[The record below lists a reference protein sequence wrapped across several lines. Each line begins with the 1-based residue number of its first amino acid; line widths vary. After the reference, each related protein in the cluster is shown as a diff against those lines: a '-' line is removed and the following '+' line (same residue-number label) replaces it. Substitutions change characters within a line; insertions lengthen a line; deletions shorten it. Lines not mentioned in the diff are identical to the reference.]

1 MAERTTNESTDPTK
15 QKFLSSVTHIAMFGG
30 LVAAYGTLAA
40 IMARFL
46 YPARPSPR
54 GWMFVSSLGRFDV
67 GESRLFRT
75 PSGESVNITRQ
86 GDGSAANDFVALS
99 SVCPH
104 LGCQVHWEPQNDRY
118 FCPCHNG
125 VFSPAGV
132 ATAGPPADAGQSL
145 LKYPLKVER
154 NLLFIEVAESVL
166 VKGPGRLEKPYG
178 PPGPGHDPCLYSR
191 KNV

>member
-1 MAERTTNESTDPTK
+1 MAERTTNEPSDPKK
-15 QKFLSSVTHIAMFGG
+15 QEFLSKLTSLAMFAG
-30 LVAAYGTLAA
+30 LAAAYGTLAA

-86 GDGSAANDFVALS
+86 GDGTAAEDFVALS

-104 LGCQVHWEPQNDRY
+104 LGCQVHWAPQNDRY

-125 VFSPAGV
+125 VFSPDGV

-154 NLLFIEVAESVL
+154 NLLFIEVAHTDL
-166 VKGPGRLEKPYG
+166 AQGPGRLEKPCG
-178 PPGPGHDPCLYSR
+178 PPGPGHDPCLYAK

>member
-1 MAERTTNESTDPTK
+1 MAERTANGPSDPKK
-15 QKFLSSVTHIAMFGG
+15 QKFLSNVTNLAMFAG
-30 LVAAYGTLAA
+30 LAAAYGTLAA

-46 YPARPSPR
+46 YPSRPSPR
-54 GWMFVSSLGRFDV
+54 GWMFVSSLGRFDR

-75 PSGESVNITRQ
+75 PSGASVNITRQ
-86 GDGSAANDFVALS
+86 GDGTTAEDFVALS

-125 VFSPAGV
+125 VFSPDGV

-145 LKYPLKVER
+145 LEYPLKV
-154 NLLFIEVAESVL
+154 
-166 VKGPGRLEKPYG
+166 
-178 PPGPGHDPCLYSR
+178 
-191 KNV
+191 

>member
-1 MAERTTNESTDPTK
+1 MAERTANEPSDPKK
-15 QKFLSSVTHIAMFGG
+15 QEFLSKLTNLAMFAG
-30 LVAAYGTLAA
+30 LAAAYGMLAA

-46 YPARPSPR
+46 YPSRPSPR
-54 GWMFVSSLGRFDV
+54 GWMFVSSLGQFDR

-86 GDGSAANDFVALS
+86 GDGTAGEDFVALS

-125 VFSPAGV
+125 VFSPDGV

-145 LKYPLKVER
+145 LEYPLKVER
-154 NLLFIEVAESVL
+154 DLLFIEVAHTDL
-166 VKGPGRLEKPYG
+166 AQGPGRLEKPCG
-178 PPGPGHDPCLYSR
+178 PPGPGHDPCLYAK

>member
-1 MAERTTNESTDPTK
+1 MAKRSAHEPTDPTR
-15 QKFLSSVTHIAMFGG
+15 QKFLSSVTNIAMFAG
-30 LVAAYGTLAA
+30 LAAAYGTLAA

-75 PSGESVNITRQ
+75 PSGNSVNITRQ
-86 GDGSAANDFVALS
+86 GDAAGVGDFVALS

-125 VFSPAGV
+125 VFSPDGV

-145 LKYPLKVER
+145 LEYPLKVER
-154 NLLFIEVAESVL
+154 DLLFIEVAHADL
-166 VKGPGRLEKPYG
+166 AKGPGRLEKPCG
-178 PPGPGHDPCLYSR
+178 PPGPGHDPCLYAK